1 MLVSFTQWAA
11 GQVTYLCSHHLSSIK
26 GCCFWVS
33 CKNLFANWVLWQP
46 SRVLRD
52 WDQCICGSLICSPM
66 TSSLVWLRILYFIPN
81 GVLCEQCS
89 LDTVQRWFWRSHTS
103 AYSHP
108 QRYQLWCIESTYPRH
123 FFVSEGGMRLRN
135 LSGGYCAH
143 QVLQTC
149 FWQPLYFDW
158 MGYQQQQ
165 RHRACACVSSRLWIE
180 SRW

>member
-1 MLVSFTQWAA
+1 MRIERVNKEYPSAYPVPGEPVTRKSAFGVFFEGGDCHHASRLFVSDVQNKPSFNLGFLSNLFLTLKLQSTCAISLFRMLVSFTQWAA

-89 LDTVQRWFWRSHTS
+89 LDTVQR
-103 AYSHP
+103 
-108 QRYQLWCIESTYPRH
+108 
-123 FFVSEGGMRLRN
+123 
-135 LSGGYCAH
+135 
-143 QVLQTC
+143 
-149 FWQPLYFDW
+149 
-158 MGYQQQQ
+158 
-165 RHRACACVSSRLWIE
+165 
-180 SRW
+180 